1 MGDPVLNST
10 DMSEREER
18 KNQRIGL
25 LTSVGIHFTML
36 VLFLFA
42 MGWSAPNPPLSE
54 YGSGVEL
61 NFGLDSEGSGVVQ
74 PVTPVGENVTSPKEA
89 KESEK
94 QTKQEEPQKEQEQ
107 VKPEDAKVEKDLT
120 SQEESPIEVKE
131 TKKEVK
137 KAEPVTERPND
148 GKEKSAK
155 KEKEEDKVVKDAYV
169 KKATEDGSRNKA
181 GAQSQGDDKNKVGDK
196 GSPEGSLDPNGQYKG
211 KPGVGGN
218 GGGGGN
224 GFGLQMSGWIWAE
237 RPEAPKLPD
246 NENGRITFEIVVD
259 ADGAITGIKTL
270 ERSLSPEAENL
281 CKQQIQ
287 KMSLVRTAGGSVPER
302 STGKIT
308 FILRTR

>member
-1 MGDPVLNST
+1 
-10 DMSEREER
+10 MSEHEER

-61 NFGLDSEGSGVVQ
+61 NFGLDSEGSGAIQ
-74 PVTPVGENVTSPKEA
+74 PVTAVGENETSPKEA
-89 KESEK
+89 KEEQK
-94 QTKQEEPQKEQEQ
+94 ETKPEEPQKEKEQ
-107 VKPEDAKVEKDLT
+107 IKSEDTKVESDLT
-120 SQEESPIEVKE
+120 SKEESPVEVKE
-131 TKKEVK
+131 TKKEIK
-137 KAEPVTERPND
+137 KAEPVKEKVTD
-148 GKEKSAK
+148 GKDKVAK
-155 KEKEEDKVVKDAYV
+155 KEKEADKVVKDVYV
-169 KKATEDGSRNKA
+169 KKTPEDGGKPKA
-181 GAQSQGDDKNKVGDK
+181 GAPSQGDDKNKTGDK
-196 GSPEGSLDPNGQYKG
+196 GSPEGSLDPNGQYTG
-211 KPGVGGN
+211 KPGIGGN

-224 GFGLQMSGWIWAE
+224 GFGLQMTGWIFDGQ
-237 RPEAPKLPD
+237 PQAPKLPD
-246 NENGRITFEIVVD
+246 NENGRIVFEIVVD

-281 CKQQIQ
+281 CKQEIQ
-287 KMSLVRTAGGSVPER
+287 KLSLIRTAGGSVPER

>member
-1 MGDPVLNST
+1 
-10 DMSEREER
+10 MSEREER

-61 NFGLDSEGSGVVQ
+61 NFGLDSEGDGTTQ
-74 PVTPVGENVTSPKEA
+74 PVTPAGENVTTPREA

-94 QTKQEEPQKEQEQ
+94 QTKQEEPQKEKEQ
-107 VKPEDAKVEKDLT
+107 VKTEDAKVEHDLT

-131 TKKEVK
+131 TKKEIK
-137 KAEPVTERPND
+137 KAEPNTEKPSD
-148 GKEKSAK
+148 GKEKSTK
-155 KEKEEDKVVKDAYV
+155 KEKEEERIVKDAYV
-169 KKATEDGSRNKA
+169 KKAAEDGTKNKA

-196 GSPEGSLDPNGQYKG
+196 GSPEGSLDPNGQYTG
-211 KPGVGGN
+211 KPGIGGN

-224 GFGLQMSGWIWAE
+224 GFGLQMSGWTWAD
-237 RPEAPKLPD
+237 PPQAPKLPD
-246 NENGRITFEIVVD
+246 NENGKIVFDIVVD
-259 ADGAITGIKTL
+259 ADGAIIGITTS
-270 ERSLSPEAENL
+270 EHSLSPEAVNL
-281 CKQQIQ
+281 CKQLIQ
-287 KMSLVRTAGGSVPER
+287 KMSLVRTPGAVSTVPER

-308 FILRTR
+308 FILRTQ

>member
-1 MGDPVLNST
+1 
-10 DMSEREER
+10 MSELEER

-25 LTSVGIHFTML
+25 LTSVGIHFAML

-61 NFGLDSEGSGVVQ
+61 NFGLDAEGSGAIQ
-74 PVTPVGENVTSPKEA
+74 PVIPVGENVTTPTEA
-89 KESEK
+89 KENEK
-94 QTKQEEPQKEQEQ
+94 QTKQEDPQKEEEQ
-107 VKPEDAKVEKDLT
+107 VKPQDTKVESDLT
-120 SQEESPIEVKE
+120 SQEESPVEVKE
-131 TKKEVK
+131 TKKEIK
-137 KAEPVTERPND
+137 KAEPPKENVKE
-148 GKEKSAK
+148 GKDKVAR
-155 KEKEEDKVVKDAYV
+155 KEKEEEKIVKDVYV
-169 KKATEDGSRNKA
+169 KKETEVGSKTKG

-196 GSPEGSLDPNGQYKG
+196 GSPEGSLDPNGQYTG
-211 KPGVGGN
+211 KPGIGGN

-224 GFGLQMSGWIWAE
+224 GFGLQMTGWIFAE
-237 RPEAPKLPD
+237 QPQAPKLPD
-246 NENGRITFEIVVD
+246 NENGRIVFEIVVD

-281 CKQQIQ
+281 CKQEIQ
-287 KMSLVRTAGGSVPER
+287 KLSLTRTAGGLVPER

>member
-1 MGDPVLNST
+1 
-10 DMSEREER
+10 MSEREER

-61 NFGLDSEGSGVVQ
+61 NFGSDAEGSGVTQ
-74 PVTPVGENVTSPKEA
+74 PVTAVGENETSPREA
-89 KESEK
+89 KEEEK
-94 QTKQEEPQKEQEQ
+94 QTRPEEPQKEKEQ
-107 VKPEDAKVEKDLT
+107 IKSEDTKVESDLT
-120 SQEESPIEVKE
+120 SKEESPIEVKE
-131 TKKEVK
+131 TKKEIK
-137 KAEPVTERPND
+137 KTEPVKEKVTD
-148 GKEKSAK
+148 GKDKVAK
-155 KEKEEDKVVKDAYV
+155 KEKEPDKVVKDVYV
-169 KKATEDGSRNKA
+169 KKTTDDGGKPRA
-181 GAQSQGDDKNKVGDK
+181 GAPSQGDDKNKTGDK
-196 GSPEGSLDPNGQYKG
+196 GSPEGSLDPNGQYTG
-211 KPGVGGN
+211 KPGIGGN

-224 GFGLQMSGWIWAE
+224 GFGLQMTGWIFAE
-237 RPEAPKLPD
+237 QPQAPKLPD
-246 NENGRITFEIVVD
+246 NENGRIVFEIVVD

-281 CKQQIQ
+281 CKQEIQ
-287 KMSLVRTAGGSVPER
+287 KLSLTRTAGGLVPER